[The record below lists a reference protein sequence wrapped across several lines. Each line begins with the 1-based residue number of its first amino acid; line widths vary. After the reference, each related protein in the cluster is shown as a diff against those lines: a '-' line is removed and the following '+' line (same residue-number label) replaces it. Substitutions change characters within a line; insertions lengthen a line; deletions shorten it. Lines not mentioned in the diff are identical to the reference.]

1 MNTVKTLLT
10 GICLFFSYLLSAQQK
25 DTQSDLPYSNKIEV
39 SNETLESLFQA
50 SGQISI
56 DLAPGFHLEGA
67 IQNRSE
73 HGNSVVSLLINVQS
87 RPGGMLNI
95 SRYRDEKGHLFY
107 AGRLLKLHEQEGMML
122 VEKDNHYYFI
132 ETQQKFLVSE

>member
-10 GICLFFSYLLSAQQK
+10 GTSLFFSLLLSAQQK
-25 DTQSDLPYSNKIEV
+25 DSQSDLPYSNKIEV
-39 SNETLESLFQA
+39 SNETLETLFLA
-50 SGQISI
+50 SGQISL
-56 DLAPGFHLEGA
+56 DLAPGFHLEG
-67 IQNRSE
+67 IVQNRSE

-107 AGRLLKLHEQEGMML
+107 AGRLLKLHDQEGMML
-122 VEKDNHYYFI
+122 VEKENHYYFI
-132 ETQQKFLVSE
+132 ETQQRFLVSE

>member
-10 GICLFFSYLLSAQQK
+10 GICLFFSLLLSAQQK
-25 DTQSDLPYSNKIEV
+25 EPQNDVPYSNKIEV
-39 SNETLESLFQA
+39 SNETLELLFTA
-50 SGQISI
+50 SGKISL
-56 DLAPGFHLEGA
+56 DLAPEFHLEGTVE
-67 IQNRSE
+67 NRSE
-73 HGNSVVSLLINVQS
+73 HGNSVISLLINVQS

-107 AGRLLKLHEQEGMML
+107 AGRLLKLHDQEGMML
-122 VEKDNHYYFI
+122 IEKDNHYYFI